1 MVQLSVLGSGSRGN
15 ALVLSCE
22 EGAVIVDMGF
32 SRKELRCR
40 MEKLGID
47 PSGIRAALLTHEHD
61 DHSKGCRVFCN
72 ELSIPLCAAGPTAAY
87 LKRKGKLPDRVLEF
101 EPGQDFHIAG
111 FEISPF
117 AVQHNAVCPVG
128 FVIRRGGCTVGIA
141 TDLGDVN
148 ALARQRLCDCSAL
161 ILESNY
167 DAKMLRDSDRQIYLK
182 RRILGRHGHLD
193 NVVALKALEELLT
206 PRTSVLMLAHLS
218 SECNCP
224 ELVRNLFETKLREL
238 GRTDLRFEVLSQER
252 PVGPVDLFDHMVAE
266 EYGYAAN

>member
-1 MVQLSVLGSGSRGN
+1 M
-15 ALVLSCE
+15 
-22 EGAVIVDMGF
+22 
-32 SRKELRCR
+32 
-40 MEKLGID
+40 
-47 PSGIRAALLTHEHD
+47 
-61 DHSKGCRVFCN
+61 
-72 ELSIPLCAAGPTAAY
+72 
-87 LKRKGKLPDRVLEF
+87 LEF

-117 AVQHNAVCPVG
+117 AVQHDAVCPVG